1 MTGNH
6 HQRLT
11 SRCFI
16 GLLGGIVLSSLTG
29 LSGSSFS
36 AFAQTPAD
44 LLPPPPPQ
52 FGSPPIAPPEALPSI
67 TVPPAQQT
75 TAPAPNVKGYR
86 VFVPGDSALLLQ
98 QVRTVEP
105 TAFVQN
111 YQGRRVI
118 QVGVFSNE
126 ANARQKLATLA
137 SQGIRAE
144 MSDELLGP
152 VANQP
157 RAKGYYVVIPARRA
171 DLPQIREQ
179 AIRLGVPSH
188 LTALRDRPLGDHLA
202 VGPFTKRQDAEEVE
216 RYLKDK
222 GGMDT
227 RIYRDR

>member
-6 HQRLT
+6 HQRLI
-11 SRCFI
+11 SRRCV
-16 GLLGGIVLSSLTG
+16 GLLGGIASGLTG
-29 LSGSSFS
+29 LLVSLTS
-36 AFAQTPAD
+36 AWAQTPAD

-52 FGSPPIAPPEALPSI
+52 LGAPPVAPPAALPSI
-67 TVPPAQQT
+67 TVPPAQP

-98 QVRTVEP
+98 QVRAVEP
-105 TAFVQN
+105 TAFVQT

-137 SQGIRAE
+137 SRGIRAE

-152 VANQP
+152 VTNQP

-179 AIRLGVPSH
+179 AIRLGVPSY
-188 LTALRDRPLGDHLA
+188 LTALRDRPLGNHLA
-202 VGPFTKRQDAEEVE
+202 VGPFTKKQDAEEVE

-227 RIYRDR
+227 RIYHDR